1 MLIEENKELQKLA
14 SINKD
19 ACEFYNEAQEE
30 VESSKLKQTFHDL
43 EMLHKDIY
51 ENIQGKIL
59 ANGGT
64 SAAEE
69 TIVGKAQGTFGILM
83 SKVSSNPDET
93 LVSHLEE
100 AEDRCLHSMQDAVAN
115 DTFLPETKDLLKNEL
130 LALRKSHDYMKAM
143 KLSIKDAA

>member
-14 SINKD
+14 NINKD
-19 ACEFYNEAQEE
+19 ACEFYSEAQKE
-30 VESSKLKQTFHDL
+30 VESVQLKQTFFDL
-43 EMLHKDIY
+43 EKLHQDIY

-64 SAAEE
+64 AAAEE

-83 SKVSSNPDET
+83 SKVSSSPDET

-115 DTFLPETKDLLKNEL
+115 DTFLPETKNFLKSEL

-143 KLSIKDAA
+143 KETVKNAA